1 MERDVGTTLFH
12 RFEAFGRYTDGNF
25 LAELRYKEG
34 LCLEIDLAAALA
46 GGIVFGRTRTVGIAA
61 ADLRVLTCYFANT
74 RHIRVPH
81 ATISAM
87 DAQILGIF
95 LVLVVIIF
103 STIIHEVMHGA
114 VADYLGDPT
123 ARYAGRLTLN
133 PLKHLDLMGSF
144 IIPILTYISLGTAFG
159 YAKPV
164 PINPYNLKGR
174 FGEALV
180 AAAGPASN
188 IFIALLAGLTLRFVA
203 VSQGMADILFTFT
216 YINVLLCIFNLI
228 PIPPLD
234 GSRVLAAILPRPL
247 SLGYDRLR
255 GEMERNPLI
264 GMGIVLVVV
273 MLFGGA
279 FGNLIFALASA
290 IAGQ

>member
-1 MERDVGTTLFH
+1 
-12 RFEAFGRYTDGNF
+12 
-25 LAELRYKEG
+25 
-34 LCLEIDLAAALA
+34 
-46 GGIVFGRTRTVGIAA
+46 
-61 ADLRVLTCYFANT
+61 
-74 RHIRVPH
+74 
-81 ATISAM
+81 M
-87 DAQILGIF
+87 DAQILNVLLI
-95 LVLVVIIF
+95 LVVIIF
-103 STIIHEVMHGA
+103 STIIHEVMHGL
-114 VADYLGDPT
+114 VADKLGDPT

-133 PLKHLDLMGSF
+133 PLKHLDPLGSF
-144 IIPILTYISLGTAFG
+144 VIPILTYLSLGTAFG

-164 PINPYNLKGR
+164 PINPYNLKGH

-188 IFIALLAGLTLRFVA
+188 IAIALLAGLTLRFVA
-203 VSQGMADILFTFT
+203 VSQGMADVLFTFT
-216 YINVLLCIFNLI
+216 YINVLLCLFNLI

-247 SLGYDRLR
+247 SVGYDRLR

-273 MLFGGA
+273 MFFGGA
-279 FGNLIFALASA
+279 FGNLIFALASV